1 MQNYTMSEE
10 EKKYLEQYD
19 ISAYERPSVAADMA
33 IFAIREAA
41 EAENFRKLP
50 KKALKLL
57 LIRRADYPYKGYWAL
72 PGGFCR
78 RTEDVQE
85 TAERELY
92 EETNIQKAYLNLIG
106 TFGGANRDP
115 RGWII
120 SNTFLALVDA
130 ERCKPRAGT
139 DAWEAKWF
147 TVEVK
152 GEELKRDVKEDYAEL
167 ETSYELWLTEEESGE
182 GIFAK
187 VKEYRQFRE
196 YHETVRYEIVEQGQL
211 AFDHAKI
218 ILYAWQK
225 LREDVESDSRHVFDL
240 MPELFTLNQ
249 LQNAM
254 ELVTGQEL
262 LTANFRRKI
271 ADYVVETDMVTDGKG
286 HRPAKL
292 YSRNIKAFYK

>member
-1 MQNYTMSEE
+1 MKPYTMSEE
-10 EKKYLEQYD
+10 EKKFLEQYD
-19 ISAYERPSVAADMA
+19 ISAYERPSVAADMV

-78 RTEDVQE
+78 PEEDVQE
-85 TAERELY
+85 TAARELY
-92 EETNIQKAYLNLIG
+92 EETNIHKAYLILIG
-106 TFGGANRDP
+106 TFGGADRDP
-115 RGWII
+115 RGWIM

-130 ERCKPRAGT
+130 ERCKLRAGT

-152 GEELKRDVKEDYAEL
+152 GEEMKRDVKEDYAEL
-167 ETSYELWLTEEESGE
+167 ETSYELRLTEEESGE
-182 GIFAK
+182 MLSAS
-187 VKEYRQFRE
+187 VTEYRQFRE
-196 YHETVRYEIVEQGQL
+196 YHETVSYEIAEQGQL

-225 LREDVESDSRHVFDL
+225 LREDVENDPKHVFDL

-254 ELVTGQEL
+254 ELVTGQDL

-271 ADYVVETDMVTDGKG
+271 ADYVVETDKMTDGKG

-292 YSRNIKAFYK
+292 FVRNLKAFYK

>member
-1 MQNYTMSEE
+1 MIQYRMSEE
-10 EKKYLEQYD
+10 EKQFLAQYD
-19 ISAYERPSVAADMA
+19 ISAYDRPSVAADMV

-50 KKALKLL
+50 KRALKLL

-78 RTEDVQE
+78 PDEDVQE
-85 TAERELY
+85 TAERELF
-92 EETNIQKAYLNLIG
+92 EETNIHKAYLSLIG
-106 TFGGANRDP
+106 TFGGAERDP
-115 RGWII
+115 RGWIM

-139 DAWEAKWF
+139 DAREAKWF
-147 TVEVK
+147 TLEVK
-152 GEELKRDVKEDYAEL
+152 EKELKRDVEEDYAEI
-167 ETSYELWLTEEESGE
+167 ETSYELRLTEEESGE
-182 GIFAK
+182 GMTAR
-187 VKEYRQFRE
+187 VREYRQFRE
-196 YHETVRYEIVEQGQL
+196 YHETVRYEIEEQGQL

-225 LREDVESDSRHVFDL
+225 LREDVENDSRHIFDL
-240 MPELFTLNQ
+240 MPELFTLNR

-271 ADYVVETDMVTDGKG
+271 ADYVVETDKVFDGKG

-292 YSRNIKAFYK
+292 YSRNVKAFYR

>member
-1 MQNYTMSEE
+1 MKQYRMSEE

-19 ISAYERPSVAADMA
+19 ISAYERPSLAADMV
-33 IFAIREAA
+33 IFSIREVA
-41 EAENFRKLP
+41 EAESFRKLP

-57 LIRRADYPYKGYWAL
+57 MIQRADYPYKGYWAL

-78 RTEDVQE
+78 PDEDVQE

-92 EETNIQKAYLNLIG
+92 EETNIHKAYLSLIG
-106 TFGGANRDP
+106 TFGGVGRDP

-130 ERCKPRAGT
+130 ERCKLRPGT
-139 DAWEAKWF
+139 DAGEAQWF

-152 GEELKRDVKEDYAEL
+152 GEEQKRDVKEDYAEL
-167 ETSYELWLTEEESGE
+167 ETLYRIWLTEEETGE
-182 GIFAK
+182 VISAT

-196 YHETVRYEIVEQGQL
+196 YHETVRYEIEEQGQL

-225 LREDVESDSRHVFDL
+225 LREDVENDPKHVFDL
-240 MPELFTLNQ
+240 MPEVFTLTQ

-254 ELVTGQEL
+254 EMVLGQEL

-271 ADYVVETDMVTDGKG
+271 AEYVVETEQVSDGKG

-292 YSRNIKAFYK
+292 FGRNVKAFYK

>member
-1 MQNYTMSEE
+1 MIQYRMSEE
-10 EKKYLEQYD
+10 EKQFLAQYD
-19 ISAYERPSVAADMA
+19 ISAYDRPSVAADMV

-50 KKALKLL
+50 KRALKLL

-78 RTEDVQE
+78 PDEDVQE
-85 TAERELY
+85 TAERELF
-92 EETNIQKAYLNLIG
+92 EETNIHKAYLSLIG
-106 TFGGANRDP
+106 TFGGAERDP
-115 RGWII
+115 RGWIM

-130 ERCKPRAGT
+130 ECCKLRPGT
-139 DAWEAKWF
+139 DAREAKWF
-147 TVEVK
+147 TLEVK
-152 GEELKRDVKEDYAEL
+152 AEEVKRDVKEDYAEL
-167 ETSYELWLTEEESGE
+167 ETLYELWLTEEESGE
-182 GIFAK
+182 AISVK

-196 YHETVRYEIVEQGQL
+196 YHETVRYEIAEQGRL

-218 ILYAWQK
+218 VLYAWQK
-225 LREDVESDSRHVFDL
+225 LREDVENNPKHVFDL
-240 MPELFTLNQ
+240 MPELFTLNR

-271 ADYVVETDMVTDGKG
+271 ADYVVETDKMTDGKG

>member
-1 MQNYTMSEE
+1 MQKYIMSEE

-19 ISAYERPSVAADMA
+19 ISAFERPSLAADMV
-33 IFAIREAA
+33 IFSIMQAA

-78 RTEDVQE
+78 PSEDVWE
-85 TAERELY
+85 TAKRELY
-92 EETNIQKAYLNLIG
+92 EETNLTNAYLSLIG
-106 TFGGANRDP
+106 TFGSAGRDP

-130 ERCKPRAGT
+130 GNSKLRAGT

-147 TVEVK
+147 AVDMKEREVK
-152 GEELKRDVKEDYAEL
+152 KNLSEDHAEIETQYELCLTA
-167 ETSYELWLTEEESGE
+167 ETSDEKSV
-182 GIFAK
+182 AV

-196 YHETVRYEIVEQGQL
+196 YHETVRYEIVDQGSL
-211 AFDHAKI
+211 AFDHGKI
-218 ILYAWQK
+218 IFYAWQQ
-225 LREDVESDSRHVFDL
+225 LRDMVEREPKNIFDL
-240 MPELFTLNQ
+240 MPELFTLQQ

-271 ADYVVETDMVTDGKG
+271 ADYVVETDKVIDGKG

>member
-1 MQNYTMSEE
+1 MNQYRMSEE

-19 ISAYERPSVAADMA
+19 ISAYERPSLAADMV

-57 LIRRADYPYKGYWAL
+57 LIQRDDYPYKGYWAL

-78 RTEDVQE
+78 PEEDVRE
-85 TAERELY
+85 TAARELY
-92 EETNIQKAYLNLIG
+92 EETNIHKAYLNLIG
-106 TFGGANRDP
+106 TFGATGRDP
-115 RGWII
+115 RGWIV

-130 ERCKPRAGT
+130 ERCKLRAGT
-139 DAWEAKWF
+139 DAKEAKWF

-152 GEELKRDVKEDYAEL
+152 GEERKRDVEEDYAEL
-167 ETSYELWLTEEESGE
+167 ETLYELRLTEEESGE
-182 GIFAK
+182 TITAQIR
-187 VKEYRQFRE
+187 EYRQFRE
-196 YHETVRYEIVEQGQL
+196 YHETVWYEIENQGQL

-225 LREDVESDSRHVFDL
+225 LREDVERDTRHVFDL
-240 MPELFTLNQ
+240 MPELFTLTQ

-254 ELVTGQEL
+254 ELISGQEL

-271 ADYVVETDMVTDGKG
+271 ADYVVETDKVTEGKG

-292 YSRNIKAFYK
+292 FGRNLKAFYR

>member
-41 EAENFRKLP
+41 EAESFRKLP

-57 LIRRADYPYKGYWAL
+57 LIQRADYPYKGYWAL
-72 PGGFCR
+72 PGGFCKR
-78 RTEDVQE
+78 SEDVQE

-92 EETNIQKAYLNLIG
+92 EETNIHKAYLSLIG
-106 TFGGANRDP
+106 TFGGTDRDP

-182 GIFAK
+182 GISAK

-225 LREDVESDSRHVFDL
+225 LREDVENDPRHVFDL

-271 ADYVVETDMVTDGKG
+271 ADYVVETDIVTDGKG